1 MTAALKLRP
10 AENEAFPALLGV
22 DRSARGFRW
31 AERLDPGRAHIAASI
46 AQAHGLP
53 ELLGRVLAARGADPQ
68 TVSRFLDPS
77 LKTLLPDPARL
88 QDMEKAAERFAA
100 AIRAG
105 EAIAVFGDYDVDGA
119 ASVALVERFLRAHGQ
134 TPATYIPDRL
144 TEGYGPSAEALAG
157 LVKDGAR
164 LILTVDCGTTAEA
177 AIAAANAAGAEVIV
191 IDHHQADEALPPAL
205 AVLNPN
211 RQDDLSGQGHLA
223 AAGVVFLFLVAA
235 TRALRRD
242 GFYRDRPEPDLL
254 GLLDLVALA
263 TVCDV
268 VPLREANRAFVA
280 KGLKVLRLRNN
291 QGLRALADAARID
304 EAPTC
309 YTLGFILGP
318 RINAGGRVGASS
330 LGARLLATDDE
341 IEARAI
347 AAKLET
353 LNAER
358 RAIEERMLAEA
369 FASAE
374 ASLLADPASPLLFLA
389 AEGWHKGLLGL
400 VAGRIAERFRLPTFV
415 STLEPDGFAT
425 GSARSIASVDLGAVV
440 RAAVHEG
447 LLIKGGGHAM
457 AAGFKL
463 ERRRENALKQFLLG
477 HLASP
482 VAQAASLRHLAIDGA
497 LSAGG
502 ANQRAHGAA
511 RPRRPLRTRPSRAAL
526 RLPGAPLAARAR
538 HEGRAYPL
546 HVARLRR
553 CAHRGLRVP
562 RGRHAAWCAA
572 AEQRGAAASRLGSS
586 SPHELARQGKRR
598 ADDRGRRRPEGRGRV
613 IARVLAGGEKPFY
626 MTRLLRAAP
635 FV

>member
-1 MTAALKLRP
+1 MTEAFKLRP
-10 AENEAFPALLGV
+10 TDQEATALLGV
-22 DRSARGFRW
+22 ECSARGFRW
-31 AERLDPGRAHIAASI
+31 AERLDPGRGLIATSI

-88 QDMEKAAERFAA
+88 QDMEKAAERFAS
-100 AIRAG
+100 AIRAK
-105 EAIAVFGDYDVDGA
+105 EPIAVFGDYDVDGA

-134 TPATYIPDRL
+134 TPATYVPDRL
-144 TEGYGPSAEALAG
+144 TEGYGPRAEALAG
-157 LVKDGAR
+157 LAKEGAR
-164 LILTVDCGTTAEA
+164 LILTVDCGTTAEI

-191 IDHHQADEALPPAL
+191 IDHHQADEALPPAY

-235 TRALRRD
+235 TRVLRRD
-242 GFYRDRPEPDLL
+242 GFYRDLPEPDLL

-268 VPLREANRAFVA
+268 VPLKDANRAFVA
-280 KGLKVLRLRNN
+280 KGLKVLRLRHN
-291 QGLRALADAARID
+291 QGLRALADAARIH
-304 EAPTC
+304 EAPTG

-358 RAIEERMLAEA
+358 RAIEEGMLAEA
-369 FASAE
+369 LAFAD
-374 ASLLADPASPLLFLA
+374 ASLADDPARPLLFLA
-389 AEGWHKGLLGL
+389 AEGWHKGLIGL
-400 VAGRIAERFRLPTFV
+400 IAGRVAERFRLPTFIAA
-415 STLEPDGFAT
+415 LDPDGFAV

-447 LLIKGGGHAM
+447 LLVKGGGHAM

-463 ERRRENALKQFLLG
+463 ARGKEDALKQFLLE
-477 HLASP
+477 HLTRP
-482 VAQAASLRHLAIDGA
+482 VAQAAALRHLAVDGA

-502 ANQRAHGAA
+502 ANQALMDLLDRAGPYGPGHPEPRFVFPAHRLRRVRLMKDLHVRCTLHAPDGARIEA
-511 RPRRPLRTRPSRAAL
+511 CAFRVADTSLCAMLLQA
-526 RLPGAPLAARAR
+526 
-538 HEGRAYPL
+538 EGQPL
-546 HVARLRR
+546 HVAGHLRR
-553 CAHRGLRVP
+553 TSWQGRESVELLIEDAAGP
-562 RGRHAAWCAA
+562 DSGRH
-572 AEQRGAAASRLGSS
+572 
-586 SPHELARQGKRR
+586 
-598 ADDRGRRRPEGRGRV
+598 
-613 IARVLAGGEKPFY
+613 
-626 MTRLLRAAP
+626 
-635 FV
+635 